1 MQNTHI
7 NVDRKI
13 EVADVTVGDVVECTT
28 SKGTFK
34 AKIDIIYDLS
44 AVVEIGKREKTVVQ
58 FKNMSKDGKKIK
70 IYKKLLKRTH
80 TKPNQT
86 ANHHSISKEKVKIIS
101 KRRVEQWTM
110 DGTYIGSFESIT
122 AANNHFDKPK
132 SGIGHCLR
140 KLSNSSMGYRWK
152 YSGEEFTKI
161 EPIKRD
167 NAHMRK
173 SVLQIKNGLVI
184 NEYASIREAAKALGI
199 NPSTITAAAK
209 KKQKTS
215 GGFEW
220 EYKANMNW
228 KN

>member
-58 FKNMSKDGKKIK
+58 FKNMSKDGKKVK

-86 ANHHSISKEKVKIIS
+86 ANQQSISKEKVKTLS

-122 AANNHFDKPK
+122 AANEHFDKPK

-140 KLSNSSMGYRWK
+140 GLSNSSMGYRWK
-152 YSGEEFTKI
+152 YSGQEFTKI
-161 EPIKRD
+161 EHIKRD

-173 SVLQIKNGLVI
+173 SVLQIKDGLVI
-184 NEYASIREAAKALGI
+184 NEYVSIREAAKALGI
-199 NPSTITAAAK
+199 NPSTITAAAQ
-209 KKQKTS
+209 KKQNTS
-215 GGFEW
+215 GGFVW
-220 EYKANMNW
+220 EYKVNKSREN
-228 KN
+228 